1 MTAKHAAFGYHLWL
15 VPKGDTMRRLQG
27 VVDRLSRTHN
37 GPVFT
42 PHVTLLSGLSA
53 DEVSL
58 IERNR
63 RLAAG
68 LEPFRLDLTMPEV
81 GRTFF
86 QCVYMRVA
94 KDPSLS
100 RVHKLA
106 AKAFALQVDDYM
118 PHLSLYYGDVSPER
132 RAIILATVPAK
143 AKCSFSV
150 ESIQLIRA
158 DSAQPVDWHCVDEA
172 PLGDCGRVIPSK

>member
-1 MTAKHAAFGYHLWL
+1 MTGKHAAFAYHLWL
-15 VPKGDTMRRLQG
+15 VPQGRALRHLQG
-27 VVDRLSRTHN
+27 VVDRLSKAHD

-53 DEVSL
+53 NEGSL
-58 IERNR
+58 IEKNR
-63 RLAAG
+63 WLAAG
-68 LEPFRLDLTMPEV
+68 LEPFNLDLTVPEV

-86 QCVYMRVA
+86 QCIYMRVA
-94 KDPSLS
+94 KNPSLS
-100 RVHKLA
+100 RIHQAA
-106 AKAFALQVDDYM
+106 AKAFALPVDDYM

-158 DSAQPVDWHCVDEA
+158 DGRRPADWHCVDEA
-172 PLGDCGRVIPSK
+172 PLGDCARAIPS